1 MAIYLKL
8 LWTIRKLVGL
18 MNALI
23 AAVIAYGFWL
33 FLSRD
38 GMIDGWGWLMT
49 IPTLAL
55 LLIAPPLLTSLAIF
69 TDSSRKLKIAFL
81 MLNVLILVFL
91 ICGIFADHWIAAS
104 ADRPFSIRSFSR
116 MSLIL
121 STPFLINVMTLL
133 ALLLPKKVLPSVG
146 IPPA

>member
-1 MAIYLKL
+1 
-8 LWTIRKLVGL
+8 

-38 GMIDGWGWLMT
+38 GMIDGWGWLIT
-49 IPTLAL
+49 IPMLAL
-55 LLIAPPLLTSLAIF
+55 LIIAPPLLTTLAIF
-69 TDSSRKLKIAFL
+69 TDSARKLKIALL
-81 MLNVLILVFL
+81 MLNILILILVFL

-104 ADRPFSIRSFSR
+104 ADRPFTIRSFSR